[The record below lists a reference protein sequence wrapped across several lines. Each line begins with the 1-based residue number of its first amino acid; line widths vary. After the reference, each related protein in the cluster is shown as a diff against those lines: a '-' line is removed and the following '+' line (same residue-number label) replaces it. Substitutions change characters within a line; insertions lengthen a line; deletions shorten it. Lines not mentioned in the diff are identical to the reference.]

1 MIIFKYIIVYHDL
14 EKEPSSLNCELKK
27 NLRVWL
33 KIQFQNMRTCGK
45 KNRFG
50 LIFVYFIIFP
60 SINHLHMKTLIVPGN
75 RQ

>member
-33 KIQFQNMRTCGK
+33 KIQFQNMRTFGK
-45 KNRFG
+45 RTDLDLF
-50 LIFVYFIIFP
+50 LFILLFFLQLTIY
-60 SINHLHMKTLIVPGN
+60 I
-75 RQ
+75 